1 MNREKLEIMKSGK
14 GFIAA
19 LDQSGGSTPKAL
31 KLYGIGEEA
40 YKNDE
45 EMFKL
50 VHEMRSRIITD
61 PAFTSDRILGAILFK
76 VTMNSKIGE
85 LYTPDY
91 LWDKKRIVPILKVDE
106 GLAEEKDGVKLMKP
120 MKAFESLLDEASK
133 RNIFATKMRNVIY
146 SLNPS
151 GIKEAVSQQFE
162 LAKRI
167 SKAGFVP
174 IIEPEVDINS
184 EKKSEIEDLLL
195 EEVIQQMKSLND
207 NEKVMFKFTLPDKK
221 DLFSPLCEYSQTVRI
236 VALSGGYTR
245 EKANELLKKNRDMI
259 ASFSRALTE
268 GLNINQT
275 DEEFTKQLD
284 SSIQSIYDASV
295 KK

>member
-295 KK
+295 KN

>member
-1 MNREKLEIMKSGK
+1 MNREKLEIMQTGK

-85 LYTPDY
+85 MYTPDY
-91 LWDKKRIVPILKVDE
+91 LWNKKRIVPILKVDE

-162 LAKRI
+162 LARRI

>member
-91 LWDKKRIVPILKVDE
+91 LWNKKGIVPILKVDE

-195 EEVIQQMKSLND
+195 EEVIQQMKSLNES
-207 NEKVMFKFTLPDKK
+207 EKVMFKFTLPDKK

-245 EKANELLKKNRDMI
+245 ERANELLKKNRDMI

-295 KK
+295 KN

>member
-85 LYTPDY
+85 MYTPDY

-195 EEVIQQMKSLND
+195 EEVIKQMKSLNES
-207 NEKVMFKFTLPDKK
+207 EKVMFKFTLPDKK

-295 KK
+295 KN

>member
-195 EEVIQQMKSLND
+195 EEVIKQMKSLNES
-207 NEKVMFKFTLPDKK
+207 EKVMFKFTLPDKK

-295 KK
+295 KN